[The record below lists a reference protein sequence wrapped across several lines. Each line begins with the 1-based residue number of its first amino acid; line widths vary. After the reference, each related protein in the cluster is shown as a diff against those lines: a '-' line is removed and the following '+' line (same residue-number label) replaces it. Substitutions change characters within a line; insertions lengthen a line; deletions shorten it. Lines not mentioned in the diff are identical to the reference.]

1 PHAKQGRESSRAL
14 RPTERYVRGVLGD
27 GLEAESVS
35 VLNPGEDT
43 VESFRAESSGVF
55 EALAPL

>member
-1 PHAKQGRESSRAL
+1 MLSRDGKAAVL
-14 RPTERYVRGVLGD
+14 SGPTERYVRGVLGD

-43 VESFRAESSGVF
+43 VESFRAQHT
-55 EALAPL
+55 APAPR